1 MVSLFNIYYSIT
13 PYYVECIVVSES
25 GCEDWK
31 KSAQYQPYRTAPLVS
46 PTPRTINDAG
56 AGFSQY
62 QQFRGPQYRPTP
74 RQQHGVSPN
83 LPVWPIFTYIFPA
96 DSSFL
101 SARKFLLNQ
110 PSLS

>member
-1 MVSLFNIYYSIT
+1 MVARFLDLD
-13 PYYVECIVVSES
+13 CVVISES
-25 GCEDWK
+25 EDWK

-74 RQQHGVSPN
+74 RQQHRVSPN
-83 LPVWPIFTYIFPA
+83 LPA
-96 DSSFL
+96 
-101 SARKFLLNQ
+101 
-110 PSLS
+110 